1 MEIKVLGTGCSKCK
15 SLYAIVQEV
24 VNELNINAQIV
35 KEEDIV
41 EIMKYNTMML
51 PALAVD
57 DKVVGKGSMK
67 TEEVRKLIQ
76 NFVDNQ

>member
-1 MEIKVLGTGCSKCK
+1 MEIKVLGTGCSQCK

-57 DKVVGKGSMK
+57 DKVVGKGLMK

>member
-51 PALAVD
+51 PALVVD
-57 DKVVGKGSMK
+57 DKVVGKGLLK
-67 TEEVRKLIQ
+67 IDEVRKLLQ
-76 NFVDNQ
+76 NCIDNQ